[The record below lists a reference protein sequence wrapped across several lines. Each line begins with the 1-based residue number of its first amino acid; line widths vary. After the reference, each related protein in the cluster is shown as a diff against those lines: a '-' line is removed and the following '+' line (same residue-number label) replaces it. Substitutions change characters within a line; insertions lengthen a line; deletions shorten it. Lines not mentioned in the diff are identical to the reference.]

1 MTVGSINAITLAVSD
16 MDRSVHFYESIGF
29 RLEYR
34 GPTFATFRL
43 GEQALNLTAEAEPV
57 AGFWGRVIFYVDDV
71 DQMYG
76 KVTDEGHRP
85 ETTPADA
92 TWGERYFHLNDPDRH
107 QLSFARPV
115 AS

>member
-16 MDRSVHFYESIGF
+16 MDHSVRFYESIGF

-34 GPTFATFRL
+34 SPAFATFRI
-43 GEQALNLTAEAEPV
+43 GQQALNLTGEAEP

-71 DQMYG
+71 DRMYAT
-76 KVTDEGHRP
+76 VLESGHEP

-92 TWGERYFHLNDPDRH
+92 SWGERYFHVADPDGH
-107 QLSFARPV
+107 QLSFAKPLG
-115 AS
+115 S